1 MEMPAV
7 IRRRTRLSPE
17 ARREQLMQCAIEVF
31 SKRGLGRAGHAEI
44 AELAQVS
51 VATVFNYFSSREQL
65 VDNVL
70 IQIEDFF
77 SHMVRKNFID
87 VNEPSNND
95 RQSDK
100 SSQSSQSPRPNK
112 TVHQAIHDYLADFV
126 DAAINNP
133 QFTYIWLEWSSS
145 IREDTWP
152 RYLTLLDSNI
162 EIISNKIE
170 PAIASGEINTYLT
183 TTEFA
188 RSLSNQGYMILQLVN
203 QPQAMSRENIIAFLE
218 KYVTST
224 LASNQRRVK
233 ES

>member
-17 ARREQLMQCAIEVF
+17 ARRAQLMQCAIEVF

-65 VDNVL
+65 VDHVL

-87 VNEPSNND
+87 ITGQQNN
-95 RQSDK
+95 SA
-100 SSQSSQSPRPNK
+100 
-112 TVHQAIHDYLADFV
+112 HQAIHNYLADFV

-152 RYLTLLDSNI
+152 RYLALLDSNI
-162 EIISNKIE
+162 AIISNKIA
-170 PAIASGEINTYLT
+170 PAIASGDINTYLT

-203 QPQAMSRENIIAFLE
+203 QPQAMDRDSIIAFLE
-218 KYVTST
+218 KYVTSA
-224 LASNQRRVK
+224 LAK
-233 ES
+233 G

>member
-17 ARREQLMQCAIEVF
+17 ARRAQLMQCAIEVF

-65 VDNVL
+65 VDHVL

-87 VNEPSNND
+87 ITGQQNN
-95 RQSDK
+95 SA
-100 SSQSSQSPRPNK
+100 
-112 TVHQAIHDYLADFV
+112 HQAIHNYLADFV

-152 RYLTLLDSNI
+152 RYLALLDSNI
-162 EIISNKIE
+162 AIISNKIA
-170 PAIASGEINTYLT
+170 PAIASGDINTYLT

-203 QPQAMSRENIIAFLE
+203 QPQAMDRDSIIAFLE
-218 KYVTST
+218 KYVTSS
-224 LASNQRRVK
+224 LAK
-233 ES
+233 G